1 MSTRKRPTWT
11 GIGVPISIVSQ
22 RVPFTRPPVAPHAAR
37 RFLLARRL
45 AGNHIFVSEMLLP
58 RWVPNETKGHV
69 EHTES
74 GTYPMNSRLLATRC
88 GVPIS
93 LSLSLAQL
101 SVQEGRRKSPIA
113 VDVSPSLIL
122 SSGEQRL
129 VSPGMCCI
137 FLYRS
142 IPSTKISRKVPKKEH
157 KAMREKMKRDHLND
171 LFLELGEALVKVVYP
186 VDAHTVTEEK
196 NELQDEKNV
205 LKAEVEKL
213 QNVLHE
219 GMQSDPMAEWHSKSD
234 LAPPTLPQSLTAA
247 MPMQQ
252 QPVGPLIDIALHQDL
267 NPLPD
272 ATTSP
277 PSPAAAS
284 KVSRPH
290 ARYPTPA
297 DTWSLEL
304 LSRNQRAAHE
314 AQHGSGSTSD
324 GRVEGLDD
332 Q

>member
-1 MSTRKRPTWT
+1 MLLFLSVEFSSIRTWKESNSVLSRRVVCSLQTRNRNM
-11 GIGVPISIVSQ
+11 
-22 RVPFTRPPVAPHAAR
+22 VAKASASM
-37 RFLLARRL
+37 ASG
-45 AGNHIFVSEMLLP
+45 ANAVSEQSA
-58 RWVPNETKGHV
+58 G
-69 EHTES
+69 
-74 GTYPMNSRLLATRC
+74 
-88 GVPIS
+88 
-93 LSLSLAQL
+93 
-101 SVQEGRRKSPIA
+101 
-113 VDVSPSLIL
+113 
-122 SSGEQRL
+122 
-129 VSPGMCCI
+129 
-137 FLYRS
+137 RS

-171 LFLELGEALVKVVYP
+171 LFLELGQALETSRQNNGKASIL
-186 VDAHTVTEEK
+186 VDATRLLRDLLAQVEVLRKENVTLMNESHYVTEEK

-219 GMQSDPMAEWHSKSD
+219 GTQSDPMAEWHSESD

-247 MPMQQ
+247 LPMQQ
-252 QPVGPLIDIALHQDL
+252 QPVAPLVDIALHQDL
-267 NPLPD
+267 NPLSD
-272 ATTSP
+272 AAISP

-290 ARYPTPA
+290 ARYPTPS

-324 GRVEGLDD
+324 GRVEGLDN